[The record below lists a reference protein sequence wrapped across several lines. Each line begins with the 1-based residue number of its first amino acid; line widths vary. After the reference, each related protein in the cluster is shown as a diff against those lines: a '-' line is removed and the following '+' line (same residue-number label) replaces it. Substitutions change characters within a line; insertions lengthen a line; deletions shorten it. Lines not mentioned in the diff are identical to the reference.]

1 MKGTRGT
8 RRGANPPHST
18 VHTQATTLAS
28 PVNVAT
34 FNTNNNLFSDK
45 KPFRACSSGRST
57 EPCLNLIHEHFVS
70 SDADFMCLQEVGT
83 WSDVTPPIVAK
94 RFERDASVYTCGQ
107 RVTED
112 PGSSGVMIIVRH
124 GWVVEK
130 LDRHPSGRLMIVSAT
145 QGVCRVTVA
154 CAYMP
159 SGLDNA
165 PRVPRDGWGRA
176 SEVLYNKRL
185 LAQEIYDYAW
195 RALQRVGFY
204 VLAGDLN
211 ETRGAG
217 DRIRVRLPGD
227 DRPPASSPDKHGDD
241 TSLIN
246 RFLADGSSTD
256 IQRHVCAAAPAFTR
270 TSSIRVVSLAK
281 VGLTTSL
288 HRPGL
293 VISGRAL
300 GRSTLRNL
308 LRSRTTPSSVPPSHR
323 PVWAPECEPGGTS
336 GPHPTQRWLT

>member
-1 MKGTRGT
+1 MKGSRGT

-145 QGVCRVTVA
+145 QGACRVTVA

-185 LAQEIYDYAW
+185 LAQEVYDYAW
-195 RALQRVGFY
+195 RAYGGWTFMSLLGTSMR
-204 VLAGDLN
+204 
-211 ETRGAG
+211 
-217 DRIRVRLPGD
+217 
-227 DRPPASSPDKHGDD
+227 HG
-241 TSLIN
+241 
-246 RFLADGSSTD
+246 
-256 IQRHVCAAAPAFTR
+256 
-270 TSSIRVVSLAK
+270 
-281 VGLTTSL
+281 
-288 HRPGL
+288 GL
-293 VISGRAL
+293 VIGFVSDYLEMIGPLPPPPTSTGTIPRLLIVSWPTGPPLTYSATSAQLLQPSLGRPRSGRC
-300 GRSTLRNL
+300 
-308 LRSRTTPSSVPPSHR
+308 P
-323 PVWAPECEPGGTS
+323 
-336 GPHPTQRWLT
+336 